1 MLAILSNMEMDERLH
16 KKDDKCHRVIMN
28 TVFIFT
34 YIVGRE
40 YHLSVVVKY
49 EIGVASDAAERFGN
63 VGAFNRVGFIIV
75 PIYVLKTEVDV
86 VRIIVGLNIREV
98 AHCAVMR

>member
-1 MLAILSNMEMDERLH
+1 MD
-16 KKDDKCHRVIMN
+16 D
-28 TVFIFT
+28 
-34 YIVGRE
+34 
-40 YHLSVVVKY
+40 SVVVKY
-49 EIGVASDAAERFGN
+49 EIGVASYAAERFGN
-63 VGAFNRVGFIIV
+63 VGAFNSVGFIIV